1 MSVLLSSCFKLCFSN
16 PYIFSTQCRKPLM
29 FQTMNSVWSNNLSL
43 KYQVAKNRKFKTVSK
58 TLFQCRNINEI
69 YLFTNKGWDN
79 ENVVWCLQMGKL
91 MFMSPTIVLP
101 YIKWFWQR
109 KLSHCRDQF
118 GGIADPILYSR
129 SLSILLC
136 LCRRFFELKR
146 DCTKIWDVNLIK

>member
-69 YLFTNKGWDN
+69 YLFFLFDVETMKM
-79 ENVVWCLQMGKL
+79 L
-91 MFMSPTIVLP
+91 
-101 YIKWFWQR
+101 
-109 KLSHCRDQF
+109 F
-118 GGIADPILYSR
+118 GAYDGETYVYVSYDCFTLYSMIWTKKAQ
-129 SLSILLC
+129 SLQGPIWRNRWANFVQS
-136 LCRRFFELKR
+136 FFKYPSLFMQ
-146 DCTKIWDVNLIK
+146 TFVWT